1 MTELFRKQFLVII
14 SEKIF
19 PWDVWYHFRII
30 WEWFAARNKNVF
42 NSIFIN
48 LPKNALKC
56 ISSNFDCFFECEFS
70 KKIINKLWMKKWE
83 NCLIIS
89 TAKEMNLSLYLRWK
103 PKERKEILSK
113 WMTVIKN
120 IFKNFSKSTQFIWP
134 SLNWFKWSAVSFDIF
149 LDVAS
154 FFETW
159 LSCFSWS
166 KENIK
171 NSLFFVNIFRLSY
184 VI

>member
-120 IFKNFSKSTQFIWP
+120 IFKNFSTVYLAQPQLVQVIC
-134 SLNWFKWSAVSFDIF
+134 SFLWHIF
-149 LDVAS
+149 G
-154 FFETW
+154 
-159 LSCFSWS
+159 CS
-166 KENIK
+166 KLLWNLTK
-171 NSLFFVNIFRLSY
+171 LLFLV
-184 VI
+184 

>member
-56 ISSNFDCFFECEFS
+56 VSSNFDCFFECEFS

-89 TAKEMNLSLYLRWK
+89 TAKEMNLSLYLRWE
-103 PKERKEILSK
+103 PKKRTEILSK

-120 IFKNFSKSTQFIWP
+120 IFKVYTVYLAQPQLVQVIC
-134 SLNWFKWSAVSFDIF
+134 SFLWHIF
-149 LDVAS
+149 G
-154 FFETW
+154 
-159 LSCFSWS
+159 C
-166 KENIK
+166 IK
-171 NSLFFVNIFRLSY
+171 LLRNLTKLLFFV
-184 VI
+184 